1 MFISFVL
8 LLIISIRVWNN
19 NSYKKTDTN
28 KGKQKF
34 SFKVVET
41 FFLQFES
48 NIDATKVECHGKYAN
63 DSKHG
68 NAKMVL
74 VETDSEPK
82 LGLEAMKDIKAGKK
96 FGMIMAFKNYS
107 GEPR

>member
-1 MFISFVL
+1 
-8 LLIISIRVWNN
+8 
-19 NSYKKTDTN
+19 
-28 KGKQKF
+28 
-34 SFKVVET
+34 
-41 FFLQFES
+41 
-48 NIDATKVECHGKYAN
+48 
-63 DSKHG
+63 
-68 NAKMVL
+68 MVL